1 MTHYEVLSTLLG
13 IVGVLFVPLI
23 AMSFRAMIR
32 WVRAEE
38 KLTALVEGLL
48 EQQTLD
54 RDQQKFD
61 RDATNQRLQYLER
74 WNMEH
79 TSTRR

>member
-1 MTHYEVLSTLLG
+1 MDHFEIISILLSAVG
-13 IVGVLFVPLI
+13 ILFVPLI

-38 KLTALVEGLL
+38 KLTTLVAGML
-48 EQQTLD
+48 
-54 RDQQKFD
+54 DQQKFD

-79 TSTRR
+79 TSRR